1 MNEKILAFVKLMNA
15 ENFVIVE
22 RAPSG
27 KLYVIVDDYGS
38 NKKLDYI
45 NYVYWTFYNYLLT
58 ISEGQ
63 SGRTFIFDS
72 DSVYL
77 VRGSDLMK

>member
-15 ENFVIVE
+15 ENFAIVE

-27 KLYVIVDDYGS
+27 KLYVIIDDYGS
-38 NKKLDYI
+38 NEKLDYI

-58 ISEGQ
+58 ISKGYLD
-63 SGRTFIFDS
+63 RTFIFDN
-72 DSVYL
+72 DSIHL
-77 VRGSDLMK
+77 VRSSDLMK